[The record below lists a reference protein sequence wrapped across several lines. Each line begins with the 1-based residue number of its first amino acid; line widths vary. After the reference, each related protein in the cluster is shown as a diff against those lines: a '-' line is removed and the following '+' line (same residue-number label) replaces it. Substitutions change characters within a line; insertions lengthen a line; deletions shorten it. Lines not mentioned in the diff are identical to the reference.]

1 MDEDIATFVGGDRNE
16 KHVAIRRD
24 YGWKD
29 GPWQVAVN
37 GFWRVSDEF
46 TTQHGTRMIAAEP
59 SASAPER
66 KLLGLI
72 DRDDDKWAR
81 DGGFDSFEG
90 NQRAYI
96 ENNYAPLR
104 ASPSRRPSG
113 PVPQRWGHP
122 CTSLRNSKGETMTAS
137 TDLLIDHAIAL
148 DGKVI
153 NIANPVDTSQTLHA
167 YAIRLNDALPT
178 DRRQQ
183 LKAYRDRFVGT
194 AGQPIADKR
203 AAYMCVDWLIRTYT
217 PAWLRLA
224 GLNEHA
230 DALAFAPEV
239 TDLITLAGVTDHISA
254 AHSAVHSAAA
264 LAALAPTVTLL
275 QDSVIAL
282 LDRMLTC
289 YTTGAT
295 A

>member
-1 MDEDIATFVGGDRNE
+1 MTITPKYFSPIDWDTFTLAKGSHSDDQDVSCGQTPE
-16 KHVAIRRD
+16 ACLWEAI
-24 YGWKD
+24 
-29 GPWQVAVN
+29 N
-37 GFWRVSDEF
+37 
-46 TTQHGTRMIAAEP
+46 
-59 SASAPER
+59 
-66 KLLGLI
+66 L
-72 DRDDDKWAR
+72 AR
-81 DGGFDSFEG
+81 T
-90 NQRAYI
+90 
-96 ENNYAPLR
+96 
-104 ASPSRRPSG
+104 
-113 PVPQRWGHP
+113 GH
-122 CTSLRNSKGETMTAS
+122 L
-137 TDLLIDHAIAL
+137 TDTCPA
-148 DGKVI
+148 
-153 NIANPVDTSQTLHA
+153 DTSQTLHA
-167 YAIRLNDALPT
+167 YTIRLNDALPI

-183 LKAYRDRFVGT
+183 LKAYRDRLVGT
-194 AGQPIADKR
+194 AGQPGADKR

-254 AHSAVHSAAA
+254 AGSAAKSAAHSAAYSAAHSAAHSAAYSAAESAAYSAADSAAA
-264 LAALAPTVTLL
+264 LAAASAADSAAALAAYSAAYSAADSAAALAAYSAAALAADSAAASALAPTVTLL